1 MAESAPRSRASIC
14 YQDNA
19 AIPNDVVE
27 ALEKFSL
34 KRDGNVTTSDLLAG
48 AHALEQLRGLNRFMK
63 LTIGMLSVVVLI
75 LLVGSFSS
83 TMWAISLSKETMVS
97 GHVLV
102 TPGGDAVRVMS
113 NAFAVDESGL
123 MVTRDQLD
131 RSGKGA
137 AVATARGAERVT
149 SLRLVNGSML
159 LGAMALDRAE
169 ACRVHDRMA
178 QGVVDP
184 VVVDWGGDGG
194 VIHATT
200 VMWEA
205 DGPCES
211 SAVIMMGQA
220 GEWEWRAECGAST
233 GANPPACL
241 VRYVTTSPNDFVD
254 SDEEGHTTDG
264 SGSARK
270 LDRRAWRPS
279 DRDDCGLVDTL
290 SDKAKKC

>member
-1 MAESAPRSRASIC
+1 MPRSTASIC
-14 YQDNA
+14 YQNNS

-34 KRDGNVTTSDLLAG
+34 KRDGTVTTSDLLAG

-63 LTIGMLSVVVLI
+63 LVIGMLSVVVLI
-75 LLVGSFSS
+75 LLVGSFGS

-97 GHVLV
+97 GRVLV

-113 NAFAVDESGL
+113 NEFAVDESGL
-123 MVTRDQLD
+123 MVTRA
-131 RSGKGA
+131 GHGA
-137 AVATARGAERVT
+137 AVATAQSGERVT
-149 SLRLVNGSML
+149 SLRLVNGSVL

-184 VVVDWGGDGG
+184 LVADLHVGGAEF
-194 VIHATT
+194 IHATT
-200 VMWEA
+200 ATWEA

-241 VRYVTTSPNDFVD
+241 VSYVLTSFVD
-254 SDEEGHTTDG
+254 SEDNSGAARQLQGRFRGAVLPEG
-264 SGSARK
+264 A
-270 LDRRAWRPS
+270 
-279 DRDDCGLVDTL
+279 L
-290 SDKAKKC
+290 SNKQ